1 MRIPEEHLDREAFY
15 NDLVEKCLVSREERK
30 GDYETLRS
38 FYLFGAPGEE
48 NPAPFNKIYPHID
61 QLVSFLYAA
70 ETTRFSIVLGAG
82 VNEAEHKK
90 TPKLIQKLND
100 VWNASNADLV
110 FGEAINW
117 AMCYNTTFIKLLWK
131 KGSIHPYMVEP
142 QQMGVLRE
150 DIWQLDEQEAFV
162 NVYHITKSDLYSQLY
177 SHPHRDSILK
187 RVTASVKQRNEIPE
201 GVNRIVISNV
211 NPTIYGN
218 TNLNLSGYNRY
229 KPRISEETVE
239 MRELWVWNDET
250 QDYQCVTMADPGVV
264 IYDRPG
270 ESMFLKGEH
279 PFIQVCPTPTYNYFW
294 GQSEVQK
301 LIGLQEMRNRRM
313 ADILDLLARQVQPP
327 TALTG
332 FTGILDEKSF
342 ALNRPG
348 GLIAT
353 DMPNAKAEQFAP
365 ALPSDLFR
373 EISEIDAMFAE
384 ASGIVSVLQGRGEQ
398 GVRSAGHASQLA
410 RLGSSRTKQRA
421 MKIEDALEKMAT
433 LYMKMTQ
440 AYDSEALV
448 DDNGNKFIA
457 EQFTSDYHVKV
468 DAHSNSPIF
477 TDESKSLAFNLLKV
491 KAIDRMRLLDL
502 VDPPMKQLLKEDLKK
517 IEEREAKAA
526 QMQMQAEAKKE
537 VLKAVK

>member
-1 MRIPEEHLDREAFY
+1 
-15 NDLVEKCLVSREERK
+15 
-30 GDYETLRS
+30 
-38 FYLFGAPGEE
+38 
-48 NPAPFNKIYPHID
+48 
-61 QLVSFLYAA
+61 
-70 ETTRFSIVLGAG
+70 
-82 VNEAEHKK
+82 
-90 TPKLIQKLND
+90 
-100 VWNASNADLV
+100 
-110 FGEAINW
+110 
-117 AMCYNTTFIKLLWK
+117 
-131 KGSIHPYMVEP
+131 
-142 QQMGVLRE
+142 
-150 DIWQLDEQEAFV
+150 
-162 NVYHITKSDLYSQLY
+162 
-177 SHPHRDSILK
+177 
-187 RVTASVKQRNEIPE
+187 
-201 GVNRIVISNV
+201 
-211 NPTIYGN
+211 
-218 TNLNLSGYNRY
+218 
-229 KPRISEETVE
+229 

-250 QDYQCVTMADPGVV
+250 QDYQCVTLADPGVV

-313 ADILDLLARQVQPP
+313 ADILDLLSRQVQPP

-332 FTGILDEKSF
+332 FTGILDEKNF

-365 ALPSDLFR
+365 ALPADLFK
-373 EISEIDAMFAE
+373 EIAEIDAMFAE

-410 RLGSSRTKQRA
+410 RLGASRTKQRA

-440 AYDSEALV
+440 AYDPEALV

-537 VLKAVK
+537 QLKAVK